1 MKVKLEIEIP
11 DEVAEWSGWPVKGR
25 RGRQA
30 MRDFFRCTITKDK
43 EDLIAS
49 YEGEMVLPISN
60 AATQKRL
67 DSLAVAAA
75 KFIDEET

>member
-1 MKVKLEIEIP
+1 
-11 DEVAEWSGWPVKGR
+11 
-25 RGRQA
+25 